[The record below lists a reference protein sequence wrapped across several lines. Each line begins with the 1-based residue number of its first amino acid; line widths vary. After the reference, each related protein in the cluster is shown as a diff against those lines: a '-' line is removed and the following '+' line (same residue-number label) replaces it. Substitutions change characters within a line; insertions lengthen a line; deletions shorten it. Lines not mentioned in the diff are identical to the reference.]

1 MSKKEKLAD
10 SHLDPVRSRVAAMKF
25 WSRFTQPQPTHS
37 FAFPEPVD
45 WSDDEPGFLSQ
56 LPSVP
61 YDDSIVYSLRIT
73 IADSKPR
80 IWRRLT
86 TKSVSLEILHSII
99 QLLMGWND
107 SHLHGYEI
115 RKRRVPLPDDGADV
129 DEQSISIA
137 QLFAAKIK
145 RLSYTYDFGDNW
157 RLTISIEES
166 MPTVKDVSYPQCV
179 AGQGAPPLEDIGGI
193 QIWSKLLSAIR
204 YPQREQCDET
214 RALMMRL
221 GDEFVLSEFDLPQT
235 NTRLQRIFHRQS
247 RGRKKK

>member
-10 SHLDPVRSRVAAMKF
+10 SRLDPVRSRVAAMKF

-37 FAFPEPVD
+37 FSFPDPVD
-45 WSDDEPGFLSQ
+45 WADDEPGFLSR
-56 LPSVP
+56 LPSVA
-61 YDDSIVYSLRIT
+61 YDDSVVYLLRIS

-86 TKSVSLEILHSII
+86 TKSVSLETLHGII

-107 SHLHGYEI
+107 CHLHGYEI
-115 RKRRVPLPDDGADV
+115 RKRRVALPDDGAEV
-129 DEQSISIA
+129 DERTISIA

-145 RLSYTYDFGDNW
+145 RLNYTYDFGDNW

-166 MPTVKDVSYPQCV
+166 MPADNDVPYPQCV

-193 QIWSKLLSAIR
+193 HLWSKLLSAIR
-204 YPQREQCDET
+204 HPHREQCDET

-221 GDEFVLSEFDLPQT
+221 GDEFVLSDFDLLQT
-235 NTRLQRIFHRQS
+235 NSRLQRIFHRQT
-247 RGRKKK
+247 RGGKQK